1 MSENQC
7 QRIAVFIDGENVMPI
22 YADYVFMYAEEQGT
36 IVRKEIYGASIALND
51 WSDPIMKYAIHMN
64 LTIRPTRFKNTS
76 DIALTVGA
84 MDLLTSHTVSMLAST
99 ILDGK
104 PIAHAMQAIGF
115 ERIDSVIIVS
125 SDSDFSVL
133 SLRLR
138 NAGINVIG
146 MGEEKSNAMWKAACS
161 SFVTLS
167 LDKGCNSR
175 LLPTQANMLQ
185 SASARLAKPKSAQ
198 YEEPSRDSDYP
209 QQAVP
214 FRQKEGVI
222 RIAPTHMERVN
233 VIRTFITAQLEEKGG
248 KIRATELFALL
259 NGLPDYQ
266 FDQQRSQRR
275 PLDYLVRQ
283 YGDCFKFI
291 QDADEVW
298 LCSISS
304 GEDCEKVE
312 NYSLLSD
319 TVGKDGHV
327 PEAEENAV
335 DSNETIIYLKKME
348 INDENVEKII
358 SICRSSTELKTI
370 YNQLR
375 SVFGASEGRRYY
387 QMVKDHKGLFVQAE
401 TSNT

>member
-161 SFVTLS
+161 SFVTFRDYCQRRRTCSNPRPQDWQSPNQRNTKNQVAIAIIRSRRFLS
-167 LDKGCNSR
+167 GKKKALSESR
-175 LLPTQANMLQ
+175 LLT
-185 SASARLAKPKSAQ
+185 
-198 YEEPSRDSDYP
+198 
-209 QQAVP
+209 
-214 FRQKEGVI
+214 
-222 RIAPTHMERVN
+222 
-233 VIRTFITAQLEEKGG
+233 
-248 KIRATELFALL
+248 
-259 NGLPDYQ
+259 
-266 FDQQRSQRR
+266 
-275 PLDYLVRQ
+275 
-283 YGDCFKFI
+283 
-291 QDADEVW
+291 W
-298 LCSISS
+298 
-304 GEDCEKVE
+304 
-312 NYSLLSD
+312 
-319 TVGKDGHV
+319 
-327 PEAEENAV
+327 
-335 DSNETIIYLKKME
+335 
-348 INDENVEKII
+348 
-358 SICRSSTELKTI
+358 
-370 YNQLR
+370 
-375 SVFGASEGRRYY
+375 SE
-387 QMVKDHKGLFVQAE
+387 
-401 TSNT
+401 